1 MTPLRV
7 RTATGPRGSGI
18 VPNLSARDWYV
29 AALLFTV
36 GCAQGFQVRKYATNE
51 ALYRASMDEFAR
63 KRWENAATGLE
74 RLTLDLGARDTLLA
88 RSHWYLAKTHEARRE
103 YLLAAQSYTRLA
115 ESFPDDTLA
124 AAALLAA
131 GDSYFKLW
139 RSPTLD
145 QQYGVQSQT
154 QYRLVMSLFPDSP
167 LRAEAEKGSLRVDE
181 WMATKDYEIAL
192 HYVRRHAFES
202 SLIYFKDV
210 VKNFPNTSR
219 ARDALMRLVETYRRP
234 ELNYREEAKETC
246 AALLTAYAG
255 DKEVIALCSAGAE
268 ADAQAKIKARAVAP
282 SPAAVPVR
290 KPDGSA
296 PKPVPKPTP

>member
-1 MTPLRV
+1 VT
-7 RTATGPRGSGI
+7 
-18 VPNLSARDWYV
+18 NLSLRRWC
-29 AALLFTV
+29 AATLLFAA
-36 GCAQGFQVRKYATNE
+36 GCAHGFQVRNYPTNE
-51 ALYRASMDEFAR
+51 ALYRASMDEFTR
-63 KRWENAATGLE
+63 KRWDNAAIGFE

-88 RSHWYLAKTHEARRE
+88 TSHWYLAKTHEARRE

-145 QQYGVQSQT
+145 QQYGAQAQT

-167 LRAEAEKGSLRVDE
+167 LRAKAEKGSLMVDE

-210 VKNFPNTSR
+210 VKNYPNTGR

-234 ELNYREEAKETC
+234 ELNYQEEARETC

-255 DKEVIALCSAGAE
+255 DKEVSALCSAGAE
-268 ADAQAKIKARAVAP
+268 AEAQAKVKGK
-282 SPAAVPVR
+282 PAAPATTPGSPPT
-290 KPDGSA
+290 KPAEMA
-296 PKPVPKPTP
+296 PKPVPKPAP

>member
-1 MTPLRV
+1 MTPLRG
-7 RTATGPRGSGI
+7 RTATGRRGSGI
-18 VPNLSARDWYV
+18 VPILSARDWCV
-29 AALLFTV
+29 AALLCTA

-167 LRAEAEKGSLRVDE
+167 LRAEAEKGSLKVDE

-296 PKPVPKPTP
+296 PKPVPKPAP